1 MSVVLIWKVR
11 AYDEKYRELTK
22 FEIEKFKA
30 GDPESI
36 NKELGVD
43 DQVRDF
49 FIGFFKKLTSA
60 F

>member
-1 MSVVLIWKVR
+1 MIGLSVVLIWKVR

-49 FIGFFKKLTSA
+49 LLASSKN
-60 F
+60 